1 MITPVMLCP
10 HHIVI
15 QIFKKPKCGGGGL
28 QERKKKEYIKETKQK
43 TILFFF

>member
-15 QIFKKPKCGGGGL
+15 QIFKKPKCGGGL